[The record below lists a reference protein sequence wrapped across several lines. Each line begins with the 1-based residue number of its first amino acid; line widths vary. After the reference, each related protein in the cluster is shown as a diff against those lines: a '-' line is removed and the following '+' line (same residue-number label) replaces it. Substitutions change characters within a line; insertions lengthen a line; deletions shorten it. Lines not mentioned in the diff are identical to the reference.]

1 MEVSEGVAHMQNF
14 AFSNLNNYFTT
25 GNLFMMSETYTNDD
39 WDAEW
44 DTNAPFTFTVLLF
57 NRTTQRSAKESTMRN
72 LYTTTLVRNTIGEDD
87 DGTDH
92 TTSRIKTAYSI
103 LTKEIPL
110 IYRLLNF

>member
-1 MEVSEGVAHMQNF
+1 
-14 AFSNLNNYFTT
+14 
-25 GNLFMMSETYTNDD
+25 MMSETYTNDD

-44 DTNAPFTFTVLLF
+44 DT